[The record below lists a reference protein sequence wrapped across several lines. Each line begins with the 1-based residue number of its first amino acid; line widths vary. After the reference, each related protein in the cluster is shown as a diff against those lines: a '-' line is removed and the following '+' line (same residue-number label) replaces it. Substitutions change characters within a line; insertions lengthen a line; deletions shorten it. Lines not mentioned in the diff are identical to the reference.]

1 MNTQNL
7 RQVWGINKTNLG
19 FTNAQYGQQVMVPSG
34 LGIKYNGTI
43 GQVHKGVFFS
53 DTASFPSLWGT
64 LTQDTGFAAATQ
76 TSLATAASIPNKWQY
91 LINNQLI
98 PNLQVAPQRTYAFIQ
113 EMLDK
118 EDWEEGTAIN
128 NPATFYTGSY
138 AMGITLE
145 YLDKYSDN
153 SIRELFG
160 LDTRSASSVFYLNQ
174 TNNRSGDTTY
184 IFSVFTSVLRV
195 AMNNQVQVII

>member
-1 MNTQNL
+1 
-7 RQVWGINKTNLG
+7 V
-19 FTNAQYGQQVMVPSG
+19 
-34 LGIKYNGTI
+34 
-43 GQVHKGVFFS
+43 VHKGFFFA
-53 DTASFPSLWGT
+53 DTASYPSLWSGVP
-64 LTQDTGFAAATQ
+64 LDPGWQVFTQS
-76 TSLATAASIPNKWQY
+76 SLASSASIPNKWQF

-98 PNLQVAPQRTYAFIQ
+98 PNLQVSPQRTYAFIQ

-128 NPATFYTGSY
+128 GPSTFYTGSY

-145 YLDKYSDN
+145 YLDKYSDT

-174 TNNRSGDTTY
+174 TNNRTGDTTY
-184 IFSVFTSVLRV
+184 VFSVFTSVLRV